1 MFWRK
6 SADGVGKPFSQNSL
20 TRVIAIHILQAAVLA
35 VALQTIICFAENFLD
50 EDYFTHWYVKSE
62 VGRLAGSLT
71 VTEHGLHLSHVP
83 EHYSG
88 THASSYGFRIWD
100 DKGAYVDT
108 VNLPLVERVS
118 PFGVEHRQHLNIWH
132 RRIEGDP
139 GAGSFSVVGGFQRM
153 ASGAPV
159 WIEVATLGDPAGKR
173 YVGLWHDFVED
184 VLVPQVPTVLLT
196 ALIALFTVSRA
207 LRPVARAAALVA
219 KLEPVVETI
228 QLDTKGMPSEI
239 ASFADS
245 INRLL
250 DRYATLVSAQD
261 GFIARA
267 AHQLQTPLAIIMLE
281 LGKLEG
287 EEARRIEADI
297 AAMSETVN
305 RLLELARLQS
315 GNDVLRGRVALETV
329 VTTLVNQLNPLAEE
343 RGSRIR
349 VVMDDPS
356 SFEGDVISLREA
368 IRNLIFNAIHHT
380 QEGATIVVTCGPGTS
395 VTVDDN
401 GPGLPAG
408 DVSRLFEP
416 FVRGAT
422 SASGGGLGL
431 AIVRQVATLHGGRV
445 EAGASPLGGARFRMS
460 FNAEAPRCPGR
471 PIGVATVGASRP
483 A

>member
-6 SADGVGKPFSQNSL
+6 SADGAGPQDSRNSL
-20 TRVIAIHILQAAVLA
+20 TRIIAIHILQAAVLA
-35 VALQTIICFAENFLD
+35 IALQTIICLAENFFD

-62 VGRLAGSLT
+62 VDRLAGSLT
-71 VTEHGLHLSHVP
+71 PTGQGLYLSSTP

-88 THASSYGFRIWD
+88 KHAAAYGFRIWD
-100 DKGAYVDT
+100 DKGSYVDAA
-108 VNLPLVERVS
+108 NPALVERVS

-132 RRIEGDP
+132 QRIEG
-139 GAGSFSVVGGFQRM
+139 GLGQSAFRVVGGLQRM
-153 ASGAPV
+153 VSGTPV
-159 WIEVATLGDPAGKR
+159 WIEVVTLGDPAGKR
-173 YVGLWHDFVED
+173 YVGLWRDFVED
-184 VLVPQVPTVLLT
+184 VLVPQVPTVVLT

-207 LRPVARAAALVA
+207 LRPVTRTAALVGR
-219 KLEPVVETI
+219 LEPMVETI
-228 QLDTKGMPSEI
+228 HVDTKGMPGEI
-239 ASFADS
+239 ASFTDS

-250 DRYATLVSAQD
+250 SGYARLVSAQE

-305 RLLELARLQS
+305 RLLELARLES
-315 GNDVLRGRVALETV
+315 AGDVLRGPVDLACV
-329 VTTLVNQLNPLAEE
+329 VTALVAQLDPLALA

-349 VVMDDPS
+349 VVVEHPG
-356 SFEGDVISLREA
+356 SFAGDIVSLREA

-395 VTVDDN
+395 VTVDDD

-431 AIVRQVATLHGGRV
+431 AIVKQVAAMHGGNV
-445 EAGASPLGGARFRMS
+445 EAGSSPLGGARFRMS
-460 FNAEAPRCPGR
+460 FNDEAVQARAG
-471 PIGVATVGASRP
+471 
-483 A
+483 